1 MNNGLFLTYY
11 LFLGFNGEAVCF
23 VYGFCSLC
31 CEQIIM
37 SIYVLHLISDEG
49 ISLSRSA
56 NAYTEAS

>member
-1 MNNGLFLTYY
+1 MERQCVLSI
-11 LFLGFNGEAVCF
+11 ASV
-23 VYGFCSLC
+23 VYVVKK
-31 CEQIIM
+31 IIM